1 MNEISKIIVE
11 KANSFIGMEEVP
23 GNLDFKDDEFR
34 ELMISVGWE
43 KGQAWCSYFVEL
55 VWKLAYVERDPTF
68 ANKLDLVFNA
78 GAMATWNNFRKSKEF
93 VNDNQPSLGCIVIW
107 QYYKDGKPTWMGHA
121 GIVVDFDLTHFMAV
135 EGNTSKAGSREG
147 LIVGLN
153 KRKYNFLPQK
163 NGLVLKG
170 FIHPRII

>member
-1 MNEISKIIVE
+1 
-11 KANSFIGMEEVP
+11 MEEIP
-23 GNLDFKDDEFR
+23 GNMGFKDEDFEDN
-34 ELMISVGWE
+34 MIAVGWE
-43 KGQAWCSYFVEL
+43 KTQAWCAYFTEL
-55 VWKLAYVERDPTF
+55 VWKLAYTERDSTF
-68 ANKLDLVFNA
+68 INKLDVLFNA

-93 VNDNQPSLGCIVIW
+93 INDQEPSPGCVVIW
-107 QYYKDGKPTWMGHA
+107 QHYKDGKPTWMGHA
-121 GIVVDFDLTHFMAV
+121 GIVIEVDLNYFKTV

-153 KRKYNFLPQK
+153 KRNYNFSGK